1 MSFLLVFLPV
11 TKMKQR
17 YFIEISYKGK
27 NYHGWQVQPHAISV
41 QEVLNDC
48 LTKLLKQE
56 VHVVGAG
63 RTDTGVHAKQ
73 LFAHFDLVK
82 KVKDVSQFL
91 SRLNSFLPKD
101 IAAKSLL
108 EVGEEAHARFDANAR
123 TYEYYVVQQKNPF
136 EEDSAYLVYKP
147 LNIEVMNQ
155 SAKRLFEFQDFTS
168 FSKSNTQT
176 ITNNCKIMQAYWEKR
191 EGLLV
196 FTIQADRFLRN
207 MVRAI
212 VGTLLEV
219 GLGKM
224 TEEEFVKVI
233 ESKDR
238 SQAGTSVPAHAL
250 YLREVSYPKD
260 IL

>member
-123 TYEYYVVQQKNPF
+123 TYEYHVVQQKNPF

-155 SAKRLFEFQDFTS
+155 AAKRLFKFQDFTS
-168 FSKSNTQT
+168 FSKSDTQT
-176 ITNNCKIMQAYWEKR
+176 KTNNCKIMQAYWEKR